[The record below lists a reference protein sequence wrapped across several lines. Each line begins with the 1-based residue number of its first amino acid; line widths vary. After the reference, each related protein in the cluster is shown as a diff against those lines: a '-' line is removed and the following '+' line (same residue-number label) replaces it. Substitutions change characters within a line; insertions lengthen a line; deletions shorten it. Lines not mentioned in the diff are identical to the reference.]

1 MGLFSILKKKK
12 RLEEKDA
19 GQEFLEMAYAM
30 KKLNQERLDDEANRK
45 VIDADKKGTTDKE
58 DNFSM
63 EMESYEVDLD
73 SKPDRERYIRGYCE
87 QIIEATRQNEEAK
100 LEYQTVT
107 SYLTDIQKIDRIEG
121 EEREV
126 LVDTARNLVT
136 LSRERHEYQD
146 KREIK
151 LSEKQYKYYEKNEQ
165 KLPEDIKKLE
175 EYEAYNT
182 KIKNDMRHLE
192 GEKSV
197 LKHQKKEYAASQRY
211 LKKIAITTS
220 VLVVTMFAL
229 FYVLDS
235 VAGKDMQL
243 PFLLTV
249 ALAGISGLFIFLEG
263 RKNAYNLKLAQIKLN
278 KAITMLNTVK
288 IKYVNSTN
296 CIDYTCKKYNV
307 NSALELRFQWE
318 QYCKAKKMQ
327 LELVRNTERMND
339 FNIKLMDQLKQY
351 EVSDLD
357 IWTYQ
362 AAALIDSKEMV
373 EIRHRLNLRRQ
384 KIRERIEYNTKIKEK
399 GFAQLSDLVDK
410 ILEAKQEV
418 AKVLEEYHIGVSV

>member
-1 MGLFSILKKKK
+1 MGLLSIFKKKK
-12 RLEEKDA
+12 IQDEKDA

-30 KKLNQERLDDEANRK
+30 KKLKQDRLEEDNRK
-45 VIDADKKGTTDKE
+45 GNVRDTNGSKDEE
-58 DNFSM
+58 DEVSL
-63 EMESYEVDLD
+63 EMDIYDVDFN
-73 SKPDRERYIRGYCE
+73 SKSDRERYIRGYCE

-100 LEYQTVT
+100 LEYQAVT
-107 SYLTDIQKIDRIEG
+107 SYLTDIQKIDRIDG

-136 LSRERHEYQD
+136 LSRERNEYQT

-151 LSEKQYKYYEKNEQ
+151 LSEKQYKYYEKNET

-182 KIKNDMRHLE
+182 KIKNDMHHLE

-211 LKKIAITTS
+211 LKKIAIITS
-220 VLVVTMFAL
+220 ILVVTMFAL

-235 VAGKDMQL
+235 VVGKDMQL
-243 PFLLTV
+243 PYLLTV
-249 ALAGISGLFIFLEG
+249 ALAGCSALFIFLEG

-278 KAITMLNTVK
+278 KAITLLNTVK

-327 LELVRNTERMND
+327 IELVRNTERMNE

-351 EVSDLD
+351 EVADLD

-384 KIRERIEYNTKIKEK
+384 KIRERIEYNTNIKEK
-399 GFAQLSDLVDK
+399 GFAQLTKLVEEIPD
-410 ILEAKQEV
+410 AKQEV
-418 AKVLEEYHIGVSV
+418 AKVLEEYHIAI

>member
-1 MGLFSILKKKK
+1 MGLLSIFKKKK
-12 RLEEKDA
+12 IQDEKDA

-30 KKLNQERLDDEANRK
+30 KKLKQDRLEEDNRK
-45 VIDADKKGTTDKE
+45 GNDRDTNGSKDEE
-58 DNFSM
+58 DEVSL
-63 EMESYEVDLD
+63 EMDIYDVDFN
-73 SKPDRERYIRGYCE
+73 SKSDRERYIRGYCE

-100 LEYQTVT
+100 LEYQAVT
-107 SYLTDIQKIDRIEG
+107 SYLTDIQKIDRIDG

-136 LSRERHEYQD
+136 LSRERNEYQT

-151 LSEKQYKYYEKNEQ
+151 LSEKQYKYYEKNET

-182 KIKNDMRHLE
+182 KIKNDMHHLE

-211 LKKIAITTS
+211 LKKIAVITS
-220 VLVVTMFAL
+220 ILVVTMFAL

-235 VAGKDMQL
+235 VVGKDMQL
-243 PFLLTV
+243 PYLLTV
-249 ALAGISGLFIFLEG
+249 ALAGCSALFIFLEG

-278 KAITMLNTVK
+278 KAITLLNTVK

-327 LELVRNTERMND
+327 IELVRNTERMNE

-351 EVSDLD
+351 EVADLD

-384 KIRERIEYNTKIKEK
+384 KIRERIEYNTSIKEK
-399 GFAQLSDLVDK
+399 GFAQLTKLVEEIPD
-410 ILEAKQEV
+410 AKKEV
-418 AKVLEEYHIGVSV
+418 AKVLEEYHIAI

>member
-1 MGLFSILKKKK
+1 MGLLSIFKKKK
-12 RLEEKDA
+12 IQDEKDA

-30 KKLNQERLDDEANRK
+30 KKLKQDRLEEDNRK
-45 VIDADKKGTTDKE
+45 GNDRDTNGSKDEE
-58 DNFSM
+58 DEVSL
-63 EMESYEVDLD
+63 EMDIYDVDFN
-73 SKPDRERYIRGYCE
+73 SKSDRERYIRGYCE

-100 LEYQTVT
+100 LEYQAVT
-107 SYLTDIQKIDRIEG
+107 SYLTDIQKIDRIDG

-136 LSRERHEYQD
+136 LSRERNEYQT

-151 LSEKQYKYYEKNEQ
+151 LSEKQYKYYEKNETM
-165 KLPEDIKKLE
+165 LPEDIKKLE

-182 KIKNDMRHLE
+182 KIKNDMHHLE

-211 LKKIAITTS
+211 LKKIAIITS
-220 VLVVTMFAL
+220 ILVVTMFAL

-235 VAGKDMQL
+235 VVGKDMQL
-243 PFLLTV
+243 PYLLTV
-249 ALAGISGLFIFLEG
+249 ALAGCSALFIFLEG
-263 RKNAYNLKLAQIKLN
+263 RKNAYSLKLAQIKLN
-278 KAITMLNTVK
+278 KAITLLNTVK

-327 LELVRNTERMND
+327 IELVRNTERMNE

-351 EVSDLD
+351 EVADLD

-384 KIRERIEYNTKIKEK
+384 KIRERIEYNTSIKEK
-399 GFAQLSDLVDK
+399 GFAQLTKLVEEIPD
-410 ILEAKQEV
+410 AKQEV
-418 AKVLEEYHIGVSV
+418 AKVLEEYHIAI

>member
-1 MGLFSILKKKK
+1 MGLFSIFKK
-12 RLEEKDA
+12 RKIEKKDA

-30 KKLNQERLDDEANRK
+30 KKLKQDGLDEEAHRK
-45 VIDADKKGTTDKE
+45 VVNIDTNGSQAEE
-58 DNFSM
+58 DTVSI
-63 EMESYEVDLD
+63 EMESYDVDLN
-73 SKPDRERYIRGYCE
+73 SRSDRERYIRGYCD
-87 QIIEATRQNEEAK
+87 QIIEAVRQNEEAK
-100 LEYQTVT
+100 LEYQAIT
-107 SYLTDIQKIDRIEG
+107 SYLTDIQKIDRIDG
-121 EEREV
+121 EEKEA

-136 LSRERHEYQD
+136 LSRERHEYQN

-151 LSEKQYKYYEKNEQ
+151 LSEKQYKYYEKNEM

-175 EYEAYNT
+175 EYEAHNT
-182 KIKNDMRHLE
+182 KIKNDMHHLE

-211 LKKIAITTS
+211 LKKIAIITS
-220 VLVVTMFAL
+220 ILVVTMFAL
-229 FYVLDS
+229 FYVLDT
-235 VAGKDMQL
+235 VAEKDMQL
-243 PFLLTV
+243 PYLLTV
-249 ALAGISGLFIFLEG
+249 AMAGISGLFIFLES

-278 KAITMLNTVK
+278 KAITLLNTVK

-327 LELVRNTERMND
+327 LELVRNTERMNE
-339 FNIKLMDQLKQY
+339 FNIKLMDQLKNY

-384 KIRERIEYNTKIKEK
+384 KIRERIEYNTSIKEK
-399 GFAQLSDLVDK
+399 GFAQLTNLVEQ
-410 ILEAKQEV
+410 LPEAKQEV
-418 AKVLEEYHIGVSV
+418 AKVLEEYHIGI

>member
-1 MGLFSILKKKK
+1 MGLLSIFKKKK
-12 RLEEKDA
+12 IQDEKDA

-30 KKLNQERLDDEANRK
+30 KKLKQDRLEEDNRK
-45 VIDADKKGTTDKE
+45 GNDRDTNGSKDEE
-58 DNFSM
+58 DEVSL
-63 EMESYEVDLD
+63 EMDIYDVDFN
-73 SKPDRERYIRGYCE
+73 SKSDRERYIRGYCE

-100 LEYQTVT
+100 LEYQAVT
-107 SYLTDIQKIDRIEG
+107 SYLTDIQKIDRIDG

-136 LSRERHEYQD
+136 LSRERNEYQT

-151 LSEKQYKYYEKNEQ
+151 LSEKQYKYYEKNET

-182 KIKNDMRHLE
+182 KIKNDMHHLE

-211 LKKIAITTS
+211 LKKIAVITS
-220 VLVVTMFAL
+220 ILVVTMFAL

-235 VAGKDMQL
+235 VVGKDMQL
-243 PFLLTV
+243 PYLLTV
-249 ALAGISGLFIFLEG
+249 ALAGCSALFIFLEG

-278 KAITMLNTVK
+278 KAITLLNTVK

-327 LELVRNTERMND
+327 IELVRNTERMNE

-351 EVSDLD
+351 EVADLD

-384 KIRERIEYNTKIKEK
+384 KIRERIEYNTSIKEK
-399 GFAQLSDLVDK
+399 GFAQLTKLVEEIPD
-410 ILEAKQEV
+410 AKQEV
-418 AKVLEEYHIGVSV
+418 AKVLEEYHIAI

>member
-1 MGLFSILKKKK
+1 MGIFNLFKRKKLK
-12 RLEEKDA
+12 EEKDA
-19 GQEFLEMAYAM
+19 GQDFLEMAYAM
-30 KKLNQERLDDEANRK
+30 KKIDQSRLEDESDSK
-45 VIDADKKGTTDKE
+45 VGNTDKTGNADEE
-58 DNFSM
+58 DNLST
-63 EMESYEVDLD
+63 EMESYDVDLS
-73 SKPDRERYIRGYCE
+73 SKTDRGRFIRGYCE
-87 QIIEATRQNEEAK
+87 QIIEASRQNEEAK
-100 LEYQTVT
+100 LEYQAVT

-121 EEREV
+121 EEREA
-126 LVDTARNLVT
+126 LVDIARNLVT
-136 LSRERHEYQD
+136 LSRERHEYQS

-151 LSEKQYKYYEKNEQ
+151 ISDKQYQYYEKNET

-211 LKKIAITTS
+211 LKKIAIITS
-220 VLVVTMFAL
+220 LLVLTMFAL

-243 PFLLTV
+243 PYLLTI
-249 ALAGISGLFIFLEG
+249 ALAGISGLYIFLEG
-263 RKNAYNLKLAQIKLN
+263 RKNAYNLKLTQIKLN
-278 KAITMLNTVK
+278 KAITLLNTVK

-296 CIDYTCKKYNV
+296 CIDYACKKYNV

-327 LELVRNTERMND
+327 LELARNTENMNE
-339 FNIKLMDQLKQY
+339 FNIKLMDQLKKY

-362 AAALIDSKEMV
+362 AAAIIDSKEMV
-373 EIRHRLNLRRQ
+373 EIRHRLNQRRQ
-384 KIRERIEYNTKIKEK
+384 KIRERIEFNTGIKEK
-399 GFAQLSDLVDK
+399 GFAQLTDLVEK
-410 ILEAKQEV
+410 IPDAKLEV
-418 AKVLEEYHIGVSV
+418 ANVLEEYHISI

>member
-1 MGLFSILKKKK
+1 MGLLSIFKKKK
-12 RLEEKDA
+12 IQDEKDA

-30 KKLNQERLDDEANRK
+30 KKLKQDRLEEDNRK
-45 VIDADKKGTTDKE
+45 GNDRDTNGSKDEE
-58 DNFSM
+58 DEVSL
-63 EMESYEVDLD
+63 EMDIYDVDFN
-73 SKPDRERYIRGYCE
+73 SKSDRERYIRGYCE

-100 LEYQTVT
+100 LEYQAVT
-107 SYLTDIQKIDRIEG
+107 SYLTDIQKIDRIDG

-136 LSRERHEYQD
+136 LSRERNEYQT

-151 LSEKQYKYYEKNEQ
+151 LSEKQYKYYEKNET

-182 KIKNDMRHLE
+182 KIKNDMHHLE

-211 LKKIAITTS
+211 LKKIAIITS
-220 VLVVTMFAL
+220 ILVVTMFAL

-235 VAGKDMQL
+235 VVGKDMQL
-243 PFLLTV
+243 PYLLTV
-249 ALAGISGLFIFLEG
+249 ALAGCSALFIFLEG

-278 KAITMLNTVK
+278 KAITLLNTVK

-327 LELVRNTERMND
+327 IELVRNTERMNE

-351 EVSDLD
+351 EVADLD

-384 KIRERIEYNTKIKEK
+384 KIRERIEYNTSIKEK
-399 GFAQLSDLVDK
+399 GFAQLTKLVEEIPD
-410 ILEAKQEV
+410 AKQEV
-418 AKVLEEYHIGVSV
+418 AKVLEEYHIAI